1 MDLIRDVAA
10 VVGCISSVLALLS
23 IFSEKVQSFIKKFFT
38 KHTKEIVEIDAK
50 QN

>member
-1 MDLIRDVAA
+1 MDLIRDIAA

-23 IFSEKVQSFIKKFFT
+23 IFSERVQNFIKRIFT
-38 KHTKEIVEIDAK
+38 KHTKEIMETDAK